1 MHTERSIAYLR
12 NYKIKEFLTIFSPES
27 NVSFCRWFELYGLFS
42 LDIPSCTFNQNAWIC
57 SYERLN
63 GSNYYPSSEPN
74 FATKKTI
81 TFFFTFPQ
89 SCLRHYERPSSKLLK
104 WLKCFSLFSLQNV
117 LSNKDLP
124 CPFFLFSPSFLV
136 VEISKPFF

>member
-27 NVSFCRWFELYGLFS
+27 DLSFCRWFELYRLFL
-42 LDIPSCTFNQNAWIC
+42 LDIPSCTFNQNAWIR

-89 SCLRHYERPSSKLLK
+89 SCSRHYGSQSSKLLNSGVAIV
-104 WLKCFSLFSLQNV
+104 WLKCFSLFSLQNA

-136 VEISKPFF
+136 VE